1 MPEPMGNEGSIK
13 VLVTG
18 ANGFLGKNFSI
29 YLERQPQI
37 KLMTFS
43 KNNTLDEL
51 EEKISDCDY
60 VFHFAGVNR
69 SNNAY
74 DFIAGNTKLT
84 AKIIDLM
91 KKTNSNPVLFFASS
105 TQANIDNIYGKTK
118 REAEEYIL
126 TNHQNNSI
134 SGHIYRFP
142 NLYGR
147 FSKPFYNSVIATFCY
162 NVSRDKPITISDP
175 KIKLKL
181 LFIGDVVTALG
192 NLLKLKNN
200 ARFSENL
207 HQSLEIHEEALGYIA
222 SEIQSFKKSIEQDK
236 FIPQPKT
243 SFSRKLLLTYLSYI
257 PVEKSLFMINNFEN
271 YFENIFKKT
280 TAQLKANS
288 ITKFIENQNE
298 IIFVNI
304 KKSRLKI
311 SFLSRISTEKFSLET
326 DINENY
332 CCIIHPSYHVSFVN
346 LEATSTKFDIFSVL
360 V

>member
-1 MPEPMGNEGSIK
+1 
-13 VLVTG
+13 
-18 ANGFLGKNFSI
+18 
-29 YLERQPQI
+29 
-37 KLMTFS
+37 
-43 KNNTLDEL
+43 
-51 EEKISDCDY
+51 
-60 VFHFAGVNR
+60 
-69 SNNAY
+69 
-74 DFIAGNTKLT
+74 
-84 AKIIDLM
+84 M

-207 HQSLEIHEEALGYIA
+207 HQSLKYTKRHLDISQAKFKV
-222 SEIQSFKKSIEQDK
+222 SKNQSNKINLY
-236 FIPQPKT
+236 PNPKQV
-243 SFSRKLLLTYLSYI
+243 SQ
-257 PVEKSLFMINNFEN
+257 EN
-271 YFENIFKKT
+271 Y
-280 TAQLKANS
+280 
-288 ITKFIENQNE
+288 
-298 IIFVNI
+298 
-304 KKSRLKI
+304 
-311 SFLSRISTEKFSLET
+311 
-326 DINENY
+326 Y
-332 CCIIHPSYHVSFVN
+332 
-346 LEATSTKFDIFSVL
+346 
-360 V
+360 